1 MSVVIKDEEMS
12 LLGRPPKLLRFKRND
27 EIEDSN
33 IFLYSVKGLQ
43 TIPISSN
50 SGYLYPWNRMTLEEA
65 SEENKSLKLERKI
78 LSWKKELSL
87 NDMRN
92 K

>member
-1 MSVVIKDEEMS
+1 MAV
-12 LLGRPPKLLRFKRND
+12 LGRPPTFLRFKRNV

-43 TIPISSN
+43 TIPTSSN
-50 SGYLYPWNRMTLEEA
+50 SGHLYPWNRMTLESA
-65 SEENKSLKLERKI
+65 SEESKSLKLERKI

-87 NDMRN
+87 NNVRN
-92 K
+92 E